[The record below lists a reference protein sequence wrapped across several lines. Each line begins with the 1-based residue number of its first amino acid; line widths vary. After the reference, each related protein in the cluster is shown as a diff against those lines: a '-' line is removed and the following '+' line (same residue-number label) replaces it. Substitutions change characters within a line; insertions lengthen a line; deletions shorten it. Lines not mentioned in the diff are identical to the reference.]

1 MTTRPGGKAL
11 LTELYA
17 DYFKR
22 GELVAADVDPL
33 AVAGALRALGPVGF
47 RGGAVLPD
55 PPVAGSAHTY
65 APRTREMDL
74 RAVRFWI

>member
-11 LTELYA
+11 LPELYA

-33 AVAGALRALGPVGF
+33 AVAGALRAL
-47 RGGAVLPD
+47 
-55 PPVAGSAHTY
+55 AGTARS
-65 APRTREMDL
+65 PSRTSGR
-74 RAVRFWI
+74 